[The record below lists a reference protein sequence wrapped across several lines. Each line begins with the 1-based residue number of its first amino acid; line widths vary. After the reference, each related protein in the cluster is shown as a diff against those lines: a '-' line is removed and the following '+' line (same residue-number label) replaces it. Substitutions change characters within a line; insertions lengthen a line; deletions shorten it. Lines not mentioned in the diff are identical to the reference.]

1 MKIARVISFYA
12 YRWAVCWKQYSAS
25 FTVLLHRWPLRVKPR
40 HRTAMIDVAKR
51 IESRYTKGDAMEINL
66 QISRIRFADQRCRLR
81 SYPATSWSFVMQ
93 VVIADGMHTFFNCFR
108 YLDAYYI
115 RVLIAIVSLNARAS
129 VESTRVNQIC
139 SCIAQSFTNTNTLST
154 ISHLLYRWKAWFNGL
169 ECHLYYILCKEP
181 NWADLDRS
189 RTLFK

>member
-1 MKIARVISFYA
+1 MLKAILRILHSPLTPLAL
-12 YRWAVCWKQYSAS
+12 KGETKAS
-25 FTVLLHRWPLRVKPR
+25 DGHDRCR
-40 HRTAMIDVAKR
+40 KR
-51 IESRYTKGDAMEINL
+51 IKSRYSKGESMEINL

-154 ISHLLYRWKAWFNGL
+154 ISHLLYR
-169 ECHLYYILCKEP
+169 
-181 NWADLDRS
+181 
-189 RTLFK
+189 